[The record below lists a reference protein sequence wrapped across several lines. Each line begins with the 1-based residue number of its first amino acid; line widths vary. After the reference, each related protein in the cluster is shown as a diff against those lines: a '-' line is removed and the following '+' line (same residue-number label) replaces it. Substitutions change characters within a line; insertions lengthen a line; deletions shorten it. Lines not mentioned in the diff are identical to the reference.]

1 MTRLV
6 MKASALGIP
15 AASQDKLSDFI
26 SLFMKWNR
34 SINLSGAR
42 TEDQVELHIL
52 DCLHAIP
59 HLRTL
64 VAASHGASSAVSSS
78 ALDVGAGGGMPSVVA
93 AICLPDLQVTA
104 LEPVHKKC
112 SFLRVAARELALSNF
127 VALAERLE
135 HHQRRDY
142 GAAMSRATFDL
153 REWLLLGQSYVR
165 PGGLVLGFEA
175 VPRTDLPA
183 GTQRHSYSLEDKARA
198 IVVLQRPPADTPAQ

>member
-1 MTRLV
+1 MTQLV
-6 MKASALGIP
+6 MSVSTLGIP
-15 AASQDKLSDFI
+15 ESSQEKLIDFK

-42 TEDQVELHIL
+42 TEDQVELHIV

-64 VAASHGASSAVSSS
+64 VAASREASSAESPS

-135 HHQRRDY
+135 QHQRRDY

-153 REWLLLGQSYVR
+153 REWLQLGQSYVR

-183 GTQRHSYSLEDKARA
+183 GTQRHSYSLEGKARA
-198 IVVLQRPPADTPAQ
+198 IVVAERPPAGTAAQ

>member
-1 MTRLV
+1 
-6 MKASALGIP
+6 
-15 AASQDKLSDFI
+15 
-26 SLFMKWNR
+26 MKWNR

-42 TEDQVELHIL
+42 TEDQVELHIV

-64 VAASHGASSAVSSS
+64 AAPSV
-78 ALDVGAGGGMPSVVA
+78 LDVGAGGGMPSLVA
-93 AICLPDLQVTA
+93 AICLPDLEVTA
-104 LEPVHKKC
+104 LEPVHKKT

-127 VALAERLE
+127 VPLAERLE
-135 HHQRRDY
+135 HHQRREY

-175 VPRTDLPA
+175 IPRADLPP
-183 GTQRHSYSLEDKARA
+183 GTQRHSYSLDEKSRA
-198 IVVLQRPPADTPAQ
+198 IVILERTPPDGATQ